1 MELTK
6 RFTVKYSV
14 ITLPDGSQDTVE
26 YVEEWNHDGSSISFH
41 DITDDAWFVS
51 VYNEP
56 YLKWRRMYEGK
67 TTYSMDNIQKI
78 ETTSEREMVAVCEI
92 DEDEFIQQSSS
103 WFGLRSREVY
113 QKPDDFE
120 MPDVTIWNAVEWD
133 EK

>member
-1 MELTK
+1 MELTN
-6 RFTVKYSV
+6 RFSVKHSV
-14 ITLPDGSQDTVE
+14 ITFPDGSQDTVE
-26 YVEEWNHDGSSISFH
+26 YVEEWNHDGSSVSFH

-67 TTYSMDNIQKI
+67 TTYSTHNIQKI
-78 ETTSEREMVAVCEI
+78 ETTAKREMVAVCEI
-92 DEDEFIQQSSS
+92 DEDEFIEQSSS

-113 QKPDDFE
+113 RKPDNFE
-120 MPDVTIWNAVEWD
+120 MPDVAIWDAVEWD